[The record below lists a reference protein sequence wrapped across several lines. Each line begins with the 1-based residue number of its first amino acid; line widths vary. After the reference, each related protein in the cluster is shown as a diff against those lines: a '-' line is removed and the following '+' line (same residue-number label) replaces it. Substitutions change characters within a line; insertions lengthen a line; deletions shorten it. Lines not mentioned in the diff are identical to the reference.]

1 MKKFHSIPCLILAG
15 TCLIVVGFLLTPS
28 LSIPA
33 EDRVTIKEL
42 KAKMDRGEGVLILD
56 VRTSASYMESKIKIK
71 GAVRIDPDSIERKYQ
86 ILPKD
91 KEIITY
97 CT

>member
-1 MKKFHSIPCLILAG
+1 MKKRLYLILILAG
-15 TCLIVVGFLLTPS
+15 ACLFVGSFLFMPS
-28 LSIPA
+28 VGIA
-33 EDRVTIKEL
+33 ADDRISIKEL
-42 KAKMDRGEGVLILD
+42 KAKMDRGEDIVILD
-56 VRTSASYMESKIKIK
+56 VRTSGAYLGSKIKIK

-86 ILPKD
+86 VLPRD